1 MSYRSSKAL
10 AATGIALVLAPAYGA
25 LAFAPSGKLGG
36 PALVALAGAGFALVH
51 LLRAALARLA
61 DALIRRERF
70 ARRETRFLAA
80 FSDRLRMSFSMQDL
94 IESFRQAFELP
105 ADAAA
110 VVVRGT
116 EWEILYQSPAAVS
129 TSPESLETLERNYR
143 DRGEG
148 LWYLDGE
155 LGLLSG
161 PKGSRGILVS
171 ERGHKFF
178 LLSRLA
184 PFFEPE
190 AVDEFRVELRA
201 CLDRAAVIER
211 LFGIASLSREWELVA
226 ETQRSFLP
234 AAMPA
239 RDRFSIVPY
248 FRPLVNVSGD
258 YYDAIAVD
266 EHRTLLVLG
275 DVSGKGLAAA
285 LVMGIVVNAIRGAP
299 DPADLPALVRLVH
312 EAIQDMRFDDKYTVL
327 FLGLLDSRSRTLRY
341 VNASMPEACVISRGV
356 MGPVLKRLG
365 STMGL
370 VGILPIDEVP
380 VEEVEIRSGDTILVS
395 SDGLT
400 EVANEDG
407 VQLGDSEEFEALLKR
422 SLAMQGEE
430 LVERLAGLVQDWVGS
445 RPLRDDV
452 TMLAVKAGN
461 LWS

>member
-10 AATGIALVLAPAYGA
+10 AAAGVALVLAPAYGV
-25 LAFAPSGKLGG
+25 LAFAPSGKFGA
-36 PALVALAGAGFALVH
+36 PALVALAGAAFALAH
-51 LLRAALARLA
+51 LLGAAWFRLA
-61 DALIRRERF
+61 DAVIRRDRF
-70 ARRETRFLAA
+70 ARRETRFLEA

-129 TSPESLETLERNYR
+129 SSPESLVTLERNYR

-171 ERGHKFF
+171 ERGYKFF

-190 AVDEFRVELRA
+190 SVEEFRVELRA

-226 ETQRSFLP
+226 QTQRSFLP
-234 AAMPA
+234 ATMPE
-239 RDRFSIVPY
+239 RDKFTIVPY

-285 LVMGIVVNAIRGAP
+285 LVMGIVVNAIRDAP

-312 EAIQDMRFDDKYTVL
+312 EAIQDMHFDDKYTVL
-327 FLGLLDSRSRTLRY
+327 FLGLLDTRSRTLRY
-341 VNASMPEACVISRGV
+341 VNASMPEAYVVSRGV

-370 VGILPIDEVP
+370 VGILPIDAVP
-380 VEEVEIRSGDTILVS
+380 VEEVEIRSGDTVLIS

-407 VQLGDSEEFEALLKR
+407 AQLGDSEGFEALLKR
-422 SLAMQGEE
+422 SLAMPSEE
-430 LVERLAGLVQDWVGS
+430 LVERLAALVQDWVGS
-445 RPLRDDV
+445 RHLRDDV